1 MFFIRIFGGNFRF
14 YSKQKKLCNLFC
26 AHIVLQSDKA
36 ALLHKLIEVKTMDK
50 QTYISELYRL
60 YSDKV
65 YAVCMKYLHNG
76 DDAQDIMHDTYITAI
91 NKIGGLKN
99 PKKAEKWL
107 CAVAA
112 NKCKDYIKKNKPMYD
127 SESYE
132 YENAA
137 TQENPTEN
145 AVIDESVQN
154 ELREIVNSLPSSQ
167 KNVIAGFYFESK
179 SVKQLA
185 NALSCTQNSVK
196 VTLHRARKAIKS
208 QCEQRG
214 ITLSGCALGSALA
227 MAAKG
232 AGVKFA
238 ASTAAGFGI
247 AAKIASC
254 VAAAAIVVYGAI
266 GVANYS
272 GIEIG
277 SVLSGGN
284 AVSGESNFGEFSYQ
298 CYGPDNKS
306 IEIVEYMGSAETVVF
321 PSEINGAPVKSLGG
335 DTGLFAHPDKV
346 KKVLI
351 PSGVENISG
360 EFSGCENLSEIVLPD
375 TLNSISEY
383 VFCDT
388 AYYKND
394 ENWENGVLY
403 IGNYLIDGKK
413 QLKTSQ
419 KDEYGDFIYTIERR
433 ANGDITVKNGTLCI
447 ADSAFYECDTVTSV
461 YLPDS
466 VKYIGMSAFSQ
477 CFNLNEARLSENLE
491 ELCFCLF
498 EDCESLNSIT
508 LPKSITRIDSS
519 AFERTGIYNNEK
531 NWENGAL
538 YIDDVLIDVNG
549 DISSEYTVK
558 DGTRIIAGD
567 AFIYSEVTKITIP
580 DSVKYICDGAFY
592 GCEKLKSVRLPNSL
606 KLLGA
611 GAFQLCT
618 NLTSITI
625 PGNIKTIYEN
635 TFYSCRKLSDITIEN
650 GVENIY
656 GGAFINCKLSEVFI
670 PDSVKYIGAEA
681 LGYKYDGTGGDNEEP
696 AIAEPKLTIICSEDS
711 AAYKYAKEFK
721 VDVKIV

>member
-1 MFFIRIFGGNFRF
+1 
-14 YSKQKKLCNLFC
+14 
-26 AHIVLQSDKA
+26 
-36 ALLHKLIEVKTMDK
+36 MDK
-50 QTYISELYRL
+50 HTYISELYRL

-137 TQENPTEN
+137 TEENPTEN

-277 SVLSGGN
+277 SVLSGSNG
-284 AVSGESNFGEFSYQ
+284 ASGESNFGEFSYQ

-306 IEIVEYMGSAETVVF
+306 IEIVEYKGSAETVVF

-375 TLNSISEY
+375 TLSSIAPC

-388 AYYKND
+388 EYYQND

-413 QLKTSQ
+413 LIKTTQ
-419 KDEYGDFIYTIERR
+419 KDEYGDIEYIVGRR
-433 ANGDITVKNGTLCI
+433 ANGYITVKEGTI
-447 ADSAFYECDTVTSV
+447 HISSYAFYECDDITSV
-461 YLPDS
+461 ILPDS
-466 VKYIGMSAFSQ
+466 LKHIEMSAFSQ
-477 CFNLNEARLSENLE
+477 CKKLKEVRLSDNLE
-491 ELCFCLF
+491 ELDSYVFA
-498 EDCESLNSIT
+498 DCENLNSIS
-508 LPKSITRIDSS
+508 LPSSITS
-519 AFERTGIYNNEK
+519 AGSDVLIGTGIYNNEK
-531 NWENGAL
+531 NWKNDVL
-538 YIDDVLIDVNG
+538 YIDNVLLNTCQKING
-549 DISSEYTVK
+549 TTNILSGEYTVK
-558 DGTRIIAGD
+558 DGTRIISD
-567 AFIYSEVTKITIP
+567 LAFSCSEITKITIP
-580 DSVKYICDGAFY
+580 NSVKYIGQDAFSD
-592 GCEKLKSVRLPNSL
+592 CFELKSVKLSNSL
-606 KLLGA
+606 ETLGA
-611 GAFQLCT
+611 YAFSGCRKLR
-618 NLTSITI
+618 SITI
-625 PGNIKTIYEN
+625 PESVKTIER
-635 TFYSCRKLSDITIEN
+635 YSFCECTELTDVTIEN

-696 AIAEPKLTIICSEDS
+696 AIAEPKLTIICSEGS